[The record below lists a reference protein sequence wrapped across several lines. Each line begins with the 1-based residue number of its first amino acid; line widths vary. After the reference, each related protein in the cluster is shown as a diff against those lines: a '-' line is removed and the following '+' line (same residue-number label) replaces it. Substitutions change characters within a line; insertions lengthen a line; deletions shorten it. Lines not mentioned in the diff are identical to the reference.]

1 MHLSRNVSE
10 CVSVIKDRNFK
21 NPEEHPHMD
30 PLDRCHLMSF
40 ASSSHSNEG
49 TQPENQTSQIFGP
62 EGQKNIIAY
71 HLTYKFVPMYLRA
84 Y

>member
-62 EGQKNIIAY
+62 EGQEKY
-71 HLTYKFVPMYLRA
+71 HCISPYIQLMYLRA

>member
-1 MHLSRNVSE
+1 
-10 CVSVIKDRNFK
+10 
-21 NPEEHPHMD
+21 MD

-62 EGQKNIIAY
+62 EGQEKY
-71 HLTYKFVPMYLRA
+71 HCISPYIQLMYLRA